1 MINNEILKIAKYLT
15 ALDTSLNQNEY
26 ENQLNVIYGAIYE
39 FGLSS
44 PTMFDEIVSIEQ
56 ERTSNCGSGITSRA
70 MTPKSLVLEYSKI
83 AFLVAQ
89 NSFEKNIVYAV
100 AKPLKVIFDELVSSD
115 VISSEEAKELKMIV
129 SETELDFEY
138 ATGNHNIS
146 SLRMAQIIR
155 EAK

>member
-1 MINNEILKIAKYLT
+1 LKI
-15 ALDTSLNQNEY
+15 E
-26 ENQLNVIYGAIYE
+26 
-39 FGLSS
+39 
-44 PTMFDEIVSIEQ
+44 
-56 ERTSNCGSGITSRA
+56 
-70 MTPKSLVLEYSKI
+70 
-83 AFLVAQ
+83 FLVAQ

>member
-1 MINNEILKIAKYLT
+1 VT
-15 ALDTSLNQNEY
+15 DTEADEQPADTE
-26 ENQLNVIYGAIYE
+26 ETVTDETEDE

-56 ERTSNCGSGITSRA
+56 ERTNNCGSGITSRA